1 MLIRLLL
8 LSLLGFIV
16 VYGNSS
22 LEEDKSL
29 DINTSSLHRNLDGST
44 YYSFKITS
52 KSDNAIIVNSFFV
65 LGDGGSGSDSNG
77 IYKLITA
84 WYDFSKPAN
93 GGGYEDILLPMNDTE
108 SYAASDNRF
117 YPSSLT
123 FSRQAVNFQ
132 SETLQMFLST
142 RSSHFAI
149 WYSQNNKLWQQAN
162 EGNGYG
168 RDMDTSQV
176 LNIEISSLDSF
187 PMTTIS
193 PTVIPT
199 IFPTGL
205 FFNAFLDYYH

>member
-29 DINTSSLHRNLDGST
+29 DINTSSLHRNLDDST
-44 YYSFKITS
+44 YYSFKLTS
-52 KSDNAIIVNSFFV
+52 KSDNTIIVNSFFV
-65 LGDGGSGSDSNG
+65 LGGGGSDNNG
-77 IYKLITA
+77 IYKLITT
-84 WYDFSKPAN
+84 WYDFSKPVN
-93 GGGYEDILLPMNDTE
+93 GGGYENILLPTNDPE
-108 SYAASDNRF
+108 AYARSDNKF

-123 FSRQAVNFQ
+123 FSREAVNFK
-132 SETLQMFLST
+132 SETLQTFLST

-149 WYSQNNKLWQQAN
+149 WYSQYNKLWQQAN
-162 EGNGYG
+162 DGNGYG

-187 PMTTIS
+187 PTTTIS

>member
-22 LEEDKSL
+22 LEEDKPL
-29 DINTSSLHRNLDGST
+29 DINTSSLHRNLDEST

-52 KSDNAIIVNSFFV
+52 KSDSNIIVNSFFV
-65 LGDGGSGSDSNG
+65 LGGGGSDTYG
-77 IYKLITA
+77 IYKFITA
-84 WYDFSKPAN
+84 WYDFSKPVN
-93 GGGYEDILLPMNDTE
+93 GGGYENILLPTNDTE
-108 SYAASDNRF
+108 SYANSDNKF

-123 FSRQAVNFQ
+123 FSREGVNFQ
-132 SETLQMFLST
+132 SETLQMFLVT
-142 RSSHFAI
+142 LSSHFAI
-149 WYSQNNKLWQQAN
+149 WYPEYNKLWQQAN
-162 EGNGYG
+162 QGNGYG

-176 LNIEISSLDSF
+176 LNMEISSLDSF
-187 PMTTIS
+187 PTTTIS